1 MLQGELRAETRLENL
16 LVSDERTG
24 MTREA
29 RPGEA
34 GAKKAALVSTPLLV
48 RDGLTLADVRL
59 ETGRRHQI
67 RVQHLLAGL
76 PLWGDARYGGGRPG
90 QQIALWAHSLTFEHP
105 TLKTPVAIE
114 SLPPPRARGENSRST
129 RRKTHP
135 NTQRSVLM
143 FDLFLDSLLDGLK
156 DGAWSLPVL
165 FVAYLLMELLERS
178 QKLNE
183 EILHG
188 YSHRAGPLLG
198 GLLGVAPQCGISGA
212 AATLFSTGSVTVGTM
227 LAVFFAT
234 SDEMLPIMLS
244 SVADGDIRLSSILLI
259 VPWARRA
266 AGRGAGLSGQDLLLT
281 KYIRSQKNIHG
292 FCEREHCACDEEEG
306 SVFVSALK
314 HTLKIAVMLIAV
326 NVVLNFVLGMI
337 GVERLSGS
345 VLNRP
350 FIGEILLALVGLIP
364 NCSVSVVI
372 TESYL
377 SGLIG
382 LGGLFAGLLCNAG
395 IGLLVL
401 FRTNKNLKE
410 NLVITSTLYGLSA
423 AAGIVITLVSGLL

>member
-1 MLQGELRAETRLENL
+1 
-16 LVSDERTG
+16 
-24 MTREA
+24 
-29 RPGEA
+29 
-34 GAKKAALVSTPLLV
+34 
-48 RDGLTLADVRL
+48 
-59 ETGRRHQI
+59 
-67 RVQHLLAGL
+67 
-76 PLWGDARYGGGRPG
+76 
-90 QQIALWAHSLTFEHP
+90 
-105 TLKTPVAIE
+105 
-114 SLPPPRARGENSRST
+114 
-129 RRKTHP
+129 
-135 NTQRSVLM
+135 M

-156 DGAWSLPVL
+156 DGAWSLPIL

-188 YSHRAGPLLG
+188 YSHKAGPLLG
-198 GLLGVAPQCGISGA
+198 GLLGVVPQCGISGA

-259 VPWARRA
+259 VLGKA
-266 AGRGAGLSGQDLLLT
+266 ALGVALGYLADLLLT
-281 KYIRSQKNIHG
+281 KYIHSQKNIHS
-292 FCEREHCACDEEEG
+292 FCEREHCACDDEEG
-306 SVFVSALK
+306 SVLVSALK

-326 NVVLNFVLGMI
+326 NVVLNFVLGVI
-337 GVERLSGS
+337 GVDRLSGS

-350 FIGEILLALVGLIP
+350 VIGEILLALVGLIP

-382 LGGLFAGLLCNAG
+382 LGGLFAGLLSNAG

-423 AAGIVITLVSGLL
+423 AAGVAITLVSGLF

>member
-1 MLQGELRAETRLENL
+1 
-16 LVSDERTG
+16 
-24 MTREA
+24 
-29 RPGEA
+29 
-34 GAKKAALVSTPLLV
+34 
-48 RDGLTLADVRL
+48 
-59 ETGRRHQI
+59 
-67 RVQHLLAGL
+67 
-76 PLWGDARYGGGRPG
+76 
-90 QQIALWAHSLTFEHP
+90 
-105 TLKTPVAIE
+105 
-114 SLPPPRARGENSRST
+114 
-129 RRKTHP
+129 
-135 NTQRSVLM
+135 M

-188 YSHRAGPLLG
+188 YSHKAGPLLG
-198 GLLGVAPQCGISGA
+198 GLLGVVPQCGISGA
-212 AATLFSTGSVTVGTM
+212 AATLFSTGSFTVGTM

-259 VPWARRA
+259 VLGKA
-266 AGRGAGLSGQDLLLT
+266 ALGVALGYLADLLLT

-382 LGGLFAGLLCNAG
+382 LGGLFAGLLSNAG

>member
-1 MLQGELRAETRLENL
+1 
-16 LVSDERTG
+16 
-24 MTREA
+24 
-29 RPGEA
+29 
-34 GAKKAALVSTPLLV
+34 
-48 RDGLTLADVRL
+48 
-59 ETGRRHQI
+59 
-67 RVQHLLAGL
+67 
-76 PLWGDARYGGGRPG
+76 
-90 QQIALWAHSLTFEHP
+90 
-105 TLKTPVAIE
+105 
-114 SLPPPRARGENSRST
+114 
-129 RRKTHP
+129 
-135 NTQRSVLM
+135 M

-188 YSHRAGPLLG
+188 YSHKAGPLLG

-259 VPWARRA
+259 VLGKA
-266 AGRGAGLSGQDLLLT
+266 ALGVALGYLADLLLT

-306 SVFVSALK
+306 NVFVSALK

-326 NVVLNFVLGMI
+326 NVILNFVLGVI

-382 LGGLFAGLLCNAG
+382 LGGLFAGLLSNAG

>member
-1 MLQGELRAETRLENL
+1 
-16 LVSDERTG
+16 
-24 MTREA
+24 
-29 RPGEA
+29 
-34 GAKKAALVSTPLLV
+34 
-48 RDGLTLADVRL
+48 
-59 ETGRRHQI
+59 
-67 RVQHLLAGL
+67 
-76 PLWGDARYGGGRPG
+76 
-90 QQIALWAHSLTFEHP
+90 
-105 TLKTPVAIE
+105 
-114 SLPPPRARGENSRST
+114 
-129 RRKTHP
+129 
-135 NTQRSVLM
+135 M
-143 FDLFLDSLLDGLK
+143 FDLFIDSLLDGLK
-156 DGAWSLPVL
+156 DGAWSLPIL

-178 QKLNE
+178 QRLNE

-188 YSHRAGPLLG
+188 YSHKAGPLLG
-198 GLLGVAPQCGISGA
+198 GLLGVVPQCGISGA

-259 VPWARRA
+259 VLGKA
-266 AGRGAGLSGQDLLLT
+266 ALGVALGYLADLLLT
-281 KYIRSQKNIHG
+281 KYIHSQKNIHG
-292 FCEREHCACDEEEG
+292 FCEREHCACDEDEG
-306 SVFVSALK
+306 NVFVSALK

-326 NVVLNFVLGMI
+326 NVVLNFVLGVI

-350 FIGEILLALVGLIP
+350 VIGEILLALVGLIP

-382 LGGLFAGLLCNAG
+382 LGGLFAGLLSNAG

-401 FRTNKNLKE
+401 FRTNKNMKE
-410 NLVITSTLYGLSA
+410 NLVITSTLYGLSVV
-423 AAGIVITLVSGLL
+423 AGLAITLVSGLF

>member
-1 MLQGELRAETRLENL
+1 
-16 LVSDERTG
+16 
-24 MTREA
+24 
-29 RPGEA
+29 
-34 GAKKAALVSTPLLV
+34 
-48 RDGLTLADVRL
+48 
-59 ETGRRHQI
+59 
-67 RVQHLLAGL
+67 
-76 PLWGDARYGGGRPG
+76 
-90 QQIALWAHSLTFEHP
+90 
-105 TLKTPVAIE
+105 
-114 SLPPPRARGENSRST
+114 
-129 RRKTHP
+129 
-135 NTQRSVLM
+135 M

-259 VPWARRA
+259 VLGKA
-266 AGRGAGLSGQDLLLT
+266 ALGVALGYLADLLLT

-350 FIGEILLALVGLIP
+350 VIGAILLALVGLIP

-382 LGGLFAGLLCNAG
+382 LGGLFAGLLSNAG